1 MPHHQTFFLDV
12 HVDRSEHV
20 AIVQVVPLASLMV
33 GDAVRCRR
41 TTPWWSQLDLLQE
54 GDDDAEERGGA
65 AATADAPRRRD
76 RNRWW

>member
-20 AIVQVVPLASLMV
+20 AIVQVVPLASWMV

-65 AATADAPRRRD
+65 AATAEAPRRRD